1 VQYNKK
7 FGAKPHA
14 KHSELLDSRSAGLT
28 LIEVLVSL
36 GIVGLIA
43 ITVGYFT
50 LPLNLTR
57 KSNVETQAL
66 TIARTYMEIIKG
78 RWSDINDTGF
88 NAMTGLPTVSDVNSA
103 IVTDIKIPVGWTL
116 VVNSADWNLGPPV
129 GTIDNLRTVK
139 VTVQPTPITDA
150 SLAVTLSTQIIKP
163 N

>member
-1 VQYNKK
+1 VQFNKLFYSK
-7 FGAKPHA
+7 NPIQ
-14 KHSELLDSRSAGLT
+14 HSKQSYSRLAGLT
-28 LIEVLVSL
+28 LIEILVSL
-36 GIVGLIA
+36 GIVSLIA

-66 TIARTYMEIIKG
+66 TIARTYMEIVKG
-78 RWSDINDTGF
+78 RWSDINDTGYTT
-88 NAMTGLPTVSDVNSA
+88 MTGLPTVSEIGNA
-103 IVTDIKIPVGWTL
+103 AVTDIKIPVGWTL

-129 GTIDNLRTVK
+129 GTVDSLRTVK
-139 VTVQPTPITDA
+139 VIVQPTPITDT